1 MISYERRARDA
12 EHEAEKTSD
21 AHRAHNSARAAEV
34 TQAAAS
40 SRRAANPSVPRL
52 LTSLRDARRSAG
64 SDAMAPSLMAKRRAR
79 LLVYAMISAFGLLG
93 YGARERMS
101 RASFVSRA
109 WSRCARFDPTTR
121 APRASVADASPPLP
135 RISVSPRPWQRSCSP
150 CTTRA
155 RPARTSS
162 RTATTRISSR
172 ARRSRARS
180 RTSAT
185 PSRATASSR
194 VSRNTTAR
202 LTARDSTRATIPER
216 PPRTIPR
223 TPSTPTPTFLVAE
236 ASSIAA
242 TPMPIRSRI
251 PSRRSRNRPRT
262 SATPPPTRSSGDRT
276 PRGFPRAAITSSRTR
291 AGAARR
297 ARPRGRTS
305 ATRGSGIRPR
315 TSAFGKSSRRRT
327 SP

>member
-1 MISYERRARDA
+1 M
-12 EHEAEKTSD
+12 
-21 AHRAHNSARAAEV
+21 RAAEV
-34 TQAAAS
+34 TGSLIIIASYGQSECAALVDVTARRATIRGFGRDGALAHGEASGAAS
-40 SRRAANPSVPRL
+40 GV
-52 LTSLRDARRSAG
+52 RDDQRVWSAG
-64 SDAMAPSLMAKRRAR
+64 L
-79 LLVYAMISAFGLLG
+79 
-93 YGARERMS
+93 
-101 RASFVSRA
+101 
-109 WSRCARFDPTTR
+109 RCAREDESRVLGLARGLGPPTRR
-121 APRASVADASPPLP
+121 AIRPDDPRASVADASPPLP
-135 RISVSPRPWQRSCSP
+135 RISVSLRPWQRSSSP

-262 SATPPPTRSSGDRT
+262 SATPPSTRSSGDRT

-305 ATRGSGIRPR
+305 VTRGSGIRPR